1 MAEEP
6 KQPKSIG
13 LIVASHGELARTLVE
28 VSEFVLGR
36 ETTLRFTLF
45 RDGDDP
51 RRFSQQLKTLV
62 RKANQGRG
70 VIVMVDLFG
79 GTPGSAALALA
90 EEERVEIVTGVN
102 LPMAVAAASLPPD
115 LPLKE
120 ACSHIVAAGTEAIKS
135 AGDILTG
142 G

>member
-28 VSEFVLGR
+28 VCEFVLGR
-36 ETTLRFTLF
+36 ETALRFTLF

-62 RKANQGRG
+62 RKVNQGRG
-70 VIVMVDLFG
+70 VIIMVDLFG

-102 LPMAVAAASLPPD
+102 LPMAVAAASLPPE

-120 ACSHIVAAGTEAIKS
+120 ASSHIVTAGIEAIKS